1 MAKTTKGA
9 KQVAKQAAMRME
21 NVPLDQLFDHPAND
35 YPTNEHELADLID
48 SIRRD
53 GLAQLPLVREVDG
66 GYQIIAGH
74 RRVESYRRLAAED
87 ASYAVM
93 PVNVLPD
100 CDDERA
106 LVLLEVTNLMM
117 RQLSTVERARRF
129 ERLWDIVPSLREKS
143 PDLKGVR
150 TSQVIA
156 DIVTRETGNPISR
169 ASVDRVLAAGRRAQ
183 EVNELVDAYSDS
195 LIAPWRGELLEREG
209 FSTAVVKAIATR
221 DGSVQE
227 AMWADY
233 QRDGMTPKQFEKSL
247 EREATKSD
255 VDVEHALDSVIRTLR
270 DVSAWHKKYGAAVD
284 MYRVDYIR
292 GQLDKL
298 TRG

>member
-1 MAKTTKGA
+1 MAKSRKTN
-9 KQVAKQAAMRME
+9 QQAVMRME
-21 NVPLDQLFDHPAND
+21 QVPLDQLFEHPAND
-35 YPTNEHELADLID
+35 YPVNERELDDLAD

-53 GLAQLPLVREVDG
+53 GLAQLPLVREVEG

-74 RRVESYRRLAAED
+74 RRVESYRRLAVED
-87 ASYAVM
+87 ANTYGTM
-93 PVNVLPD
+93 PVNVLSD

-117 RQLSTVERARRF
+117 RQLSTAERARRF

-143 PDLKGVR
+143 PELRGVR

-156 DIVTRETGNPISR
+156 DIVTRETGSPISR

-183 EVNELVDAYSDS
+183 EVNELVDAYGDS
-195 LIAPWRGELLEREG
+195 LIAPWRSELLEREG
-209 FSTAVVKAIATR
+209 FSPAAVKAIATR

-227 AMWADY
+227 ALWADY
-233 QRDGMTPKQFEKSL
+233 QRDNMTPKQFEKSL
-247 EREATKSD
+247 ERESPKGD

-298 TRG
+298 TRK